1 MLTLDGLD
9 EAIIGVGGHLGG
21 PQLVMYDADKVIR
34 VLMEQHEFTRDEA
47 VEWLE
52 INIKG
57 AYMGPNTPMIIET
70 VDSFGVENVHEML
83 EVVFGE

>member
-1 MLTLDGLD
+1 
-9 EAIIGVGGHLGG
+9 
-21 PQLVMYDADKVIR
+21 
-34 VLMEQHEFTRDEA
+34 MEQHEFTRDEA